1 MGLPV
6 VPRTPANLSMSNATS
21 GTRTETVTAGET
33 AFVCVSISSTQTGG
47 SGMSVSGAGGTW
59 TEILNQVDGATSRR
73 VAIWKGTG
81 LSTGSQQVTLS
92 FSVSTSCRWTWIPAT
107 GISSSTPDSSN
118 SHLSTASSTRTSTDS
133 SASGITTADN
143 VLGIIVQAHSGAGIS
158 SITPPSG
165 WTRVTGL
172 SNTTAVIAY
181 YASSVAFAS
190 EKGTVTYTSATT
202 AAIGTIAAFNG
213 DDQTVITTG
222 KNLLLLGCG

>member
-1 MGLPV
+1 
-6 VPRTPANLSMSNATS
+6 
-21 GTRTETVTAGET
+21 
-33 AFVCVSISSTQTGG
+33 
-47 SGMSVSGAGGTW
+47 
-59 TEILNQVDGATSRR
+59 
-73 VAIWKGTG
+73 
-81 LSTGSQQVTLS
+81 
-92 FSVSTSCRWTWIPAT
+92 
-107 GISSSTPDSSN
+107 
-118 SHLSTASSTRTSTDS
+118 
-133 SASGITTADN
+133 